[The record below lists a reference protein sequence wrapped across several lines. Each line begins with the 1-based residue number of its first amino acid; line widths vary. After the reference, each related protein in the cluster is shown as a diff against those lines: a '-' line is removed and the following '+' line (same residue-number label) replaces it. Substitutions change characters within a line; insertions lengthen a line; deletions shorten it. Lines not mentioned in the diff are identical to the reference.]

1 MLLPL
6 ITAAGYGLLGA
17 GFLLRLRTPGEP
29 RAGWLQ
35 LGTLVLAL
43 LHALVL
49 TQTLAQPAGLDFSFA
64 NATSLIALLVVL
76 VFLATSW
83 LARLDGLGAVVLP
96 LAALGTAAMLLPSPA
111 QILDSEH
118 PAPLALHIV
127 LSLGAYSLL
136 AVAALQALL
145 MSWQD
150 MRLRHHHPGGL
161 VRALPALQ
169 TMEKLLFRLVTAG
182 FVLLSLALASGFV
195 FLDGLFQ
202 PQLLQKTVLSIIAWV
217 VFGVLLW
224 GRYRAGWRGQTAVR
238 WSLAGFVLLLL
249 AYLGSKFVME
259 ILLG

>member
-35 LGTLVLAL
+35 LGTLMLAL

-49 TQTLAQPAGLDFSFA
+49 LQTLPQPAGLDFSFA